1 MSTYRKAKFGPAGG
15 YKMPEVEFTADEI
28 AEIIKAVRP
37 MPKATQDVWPSLTS
51 EFLQDVAQWYFVVA
65 GESNDAP
72 TNGQLKEYAEDLNE
86 ALERLYMVLG
96 ADRKGGLVARTS
108 SFGAGKPYVANVS
121 FHPKWEAYQELMAL
135 GALPEMRNGADWFHA
150 TANLAPEV
158 IADIMA
164 KGQLHLFGSHNLLD
178 DQHTLA
184 RALAGVDALAA
195 IARSGLAA
203 VDSLPES
210 QGGRP
215 SAQQEQAFLFRSLAV
230 WFLKTYGEAPKS
242 TKSGDEFK
250 GTWHDWLDA
259 LLPRI
264 SAKLENLS
272 LKPEKLS
279 LKKHQVPRETWNRE
293 AAYVWLKKARVWL
306 KKAQELEETYN
317 KLRKEA
323 QESEKN

>member
-1 MSTYRKAKFGPAGG
+1 MSTYRKARFGLAGG
-15 YKMPEVEFTADEI
+15 YEMPKVEFTEKEI
-28 AEIIKAVRP
+28 AEIIKAVLP
-37 MPKATQDVWPSLTS
+37 MPKASQDVWRSLGTD
-51 EFLQDVAQWYFVVA
+51 FLQDIARWYFVVA
-65 GESNDAP
+65 SQSNDAP
-72 TNGQLKEYAEDLNE
+72 TKRQLKEYAEDLNK
-86 ALERLYMVLG
+86 ALERLYMALG
-96 ADRKGGLVARTS
+96 ADRKYGMVARTS
-108 SFGAGKPYVANVS
+108 LFAAGKPYVANVS
-121 FHPKWEAYQELMAL
+121 FHPKWEAYEELLAL

-164 KGQLHLFGSHNLLD
+164 KGQLHLFGSQSLLD

-215 SAQQEQAFLFRSLAV
+215 SAQQEQAFLFSRLAV
-230 WFLKTYGEAPKS
+230 LFRKTYGEEPKS
-242 TKSGDEFK
+242 TKSGEEFK

-264 SAKLENLS
+264 SAKLEI
-272 LKPEKLS
+272 LS
-279 LKKHQVPRETWNRE
+279 LKKHQVPGETWSRE
-293 AAYVWLKKARVWL
+293 AAYEWL
-306 KKAQELEETYN
+306 KKAQELEKTY
-317 KLRKEA
+317 KEWLEKA
-323 QESEKN
+323 QESEKNLTES

>member
-15 YKMPEVEFTADEI
+15 YEMPKVEFTANEI
-28 AEIIKAVRP
+28 EKIIKAVRP
-37 MPKATQDVWPSLTS
+37 MPKATQDVWHSLGS
-51 EFLQDVAQWYFVVA
+51 DFLQDVARWYFVLA
-65 GESNDAP
+65 SQSNEAP
-72 TNGQLKEYAEDLNE
+72 TNGQLKKYAEDLNK
-86 ALERLYMVLG
+86 ALEFLYMALG
-96 ADRKGGLVARTS
+96 ADRKGGLVAHTS
-108 SFGAGKPYVANVS
+108 SFGAGKPYVANVF

-135 GALPEMRNGADWFHA
+135 RALPEMRNGADWFHA

-164 KGQLHLFGSHNLLD
+164 KGQLHLFEAQSLLD

-203 VDSLPES
+203 VESLPED

-215 SAQQEQAFLFRSLAV
+215 SPQQEQAFLFRSLAAL
-230 WFLKTYGEAPKS
+230 FRKTYGKEPKS

-264 SAKLENLS
+264 SAKLENLG
-272 LKPEKLS
+272 
-279 LKKHQVPRETWNRE
+279 LKKHQVPPETWGRE
-293 AAYVWLKKARVWL
+293 KAYEWL
-306 KKAQELEETYN
+306 
-317 KLRKEA
+317 KEA
-323 QESEKN
+323 QKSEKNLTES

>member
-1 MSTYRKAKFGPAGG
+1 MSTYRKARFGLAGG
-15 YKMPEVEFTADEI
+15 YKMPEVEFTEEEI
-28 AEIIKAVRP
+28 GEIIKAVRL
-37 MPKATQDVWPSLTS
+37 MPKATQDVWPSLAS
-51 EFLQDVAQWYFVVA
+51 DFLQDVAEWYFVLA
-65 GESNDAP
+65 SQLNDAP
-72 TNGQLKEYAEDLNE
+72 TKGQLKEYAKKLNE
-86 ALERLYMVLG
+86 SLERLYMALG

-135 GALPEMRNGADWFHA
+135 GELPEMRNGADWFHA

-164 KGQLHLFGSHNLLD
+164 KGQLHLFEAQSLLD

-210 QGGRP
+210 RGGRP
-215 SAQQEQAFLFRSLAV
+215 STQQEQAFLFRSLAAL
-230 WFLKTYGEAPKS
+230 FRKTYGKEPKS
-242 TKSGDEFK
+242 TKSGEEFK

-264 SAKLENLS
+264 SAKLETLRISAKLENLS
-272 LKPEKLS
+272 LKED
-279 LKKHQVPRETWNRE
+279 QVPRETWGRE
-293 AAYVWLKKARVWL
+293 AAHAWL
-306 KKAQELEETYN
+306 KKAQE
-317 KLRKEA
+317 
-323 QESEKN
+323 SEKNLTES